1 MVGVHDHGGVLKPA
15 LLVKLQQLPQV
26 FIVVVG
32 MGAPEVVHE
41 APQYGMGQGIA
52 GGMDLPASIDEF
64 LGALGGG
71 DGVHHYSDV
80 SGAGVLHARRHA
92 QAAGY
97 QAMLLV
103 LHRPRAHSH
112 VAQEIRQIAVI
123 GRVQHL
129 VRAAEA
135 RLPEDAG
142 MQLADGDD
150 ARQQVL
156 ALFRVGLVQHALV
169 AHALGAG
176 LVGVHPGYDHQTVP
190 DLLFHLRKPV
200 HVVQHGVLPVSGA
213 GPDDQQQPV
222 VPARQDVRD
231 LPIPRRLP
239 APHFL
244 PDGIV
249 PQQFLGKRHLPH
261 KFHLHMRFLCYDNN
275 ILSLAKASPLASVKA
290 FISIST
296 VRCFFS
302 SPEMSRITRPS
313 FIMMSRLP

>member
-1 MVGVHDHGGVLKPA
+1 MCSSR
-15 LLVKLQQLPQV
+15 
-26 FIVVVG
+26 
-32 MGAPEVVHE
+32 M
-41 APQYGMGQGIA
+41 
-52 GGMDLPASIDEF
+52 
-64 LGALGGG
+64 
-71 DGVHHYSDV
+71 
-80 SGAGVLHARRHA
+80 
-92 QAAGY
+92 
-97 QAMLLV
+97 AMM
-103 LHRPRAHSH
+103 P
-112 VAQEIRQIAVI
+112 
-123 GRVQHL
+123 
-129 VRAAEA
+129 
-135 RLPEDAG
+135 
-142 MQLADGDD
+142 DGDD

-156 ALFRVGLVQHALV
+156 ALVRVGLVQHALV